1 MWCILRTME
10 GMLLFWLWF
19 PAGFMVLLTWAVH
32 RWPPNSKNPAYGYR
46 TLQSM
51 ASPEAWDY
59 AQKRSISLLTHWTWW
74 MVAWTPVVWWR
85 WGVETGSLVTCML
98 MTLGVL
104 LPLFYVEREL
114 KKGMPYASR
123 GGVHGIAAM
132 VSLVMLM
139 SVFKPITHD
148 GSEPERTVCGTLDDM
163 SWNLGSE
170 DVFLRLRNDPCH
182 YYINRGLGMG
192 VDTLRWHQALM
203 GREVC
208 LEVVDRPAGLN
219 WFEAVGPVRGVIVA
233 NDTLYRTGHV
243 RNP

>member
-1 MWCILRTME
+1 
-10 GMLLFWLWF
+10 
-19 PAGFMVLLTWAVH
+19 
-32 RWPPNSKNPAYGYR
+32 
-46 TLQSM
+46 
-51 ASPEAWDY
+51 
-59 AQKRSISLLTHWTWW
+59 
-74 MVAWTPVVWWR
+74 
-85 WGVETGSLVTCML
+85 
-98 MTLGVL
+98 
-104 LPLFYVEREL
+104 
-114 KKGMPYASR
+114 MPYASR

-163 SWNLGSE
+163 SWNVGSE

-192 VDTLRWHQALM
+192 VDTLRWPQALM

-219 WFEAVGPVRGVIVA
+219 WFGDVGPVRGVVVA

>member
-1 MWCILRTME
+1 M
-10 GMLLFWLWF
+10 
-19 PAGFMVLLTWAVH
+19 
-32 RWPPNSKNPAYGYR
+32 
-46 TLQSM
+46 
-51 ASPEAWDY
+51 
-59 AQKRSISLLTHWTWW
+59 
-74 MVAWTPVVWWR
+74 
-85 WGVETGSLVTCML
+85 TCML

-114 KKGMPYASR
+114 KKSMPYASR

-148 GSEPERTVCGTLDDM
+148 WSEPERTVCGTLDDM
-163 SWNLGSE
+163 SWSVGSE

-182 YYINRGLGMG
+182 YYINRGLGMD